1 MRKLINLSTIL
12 IMLYLLIF
20 GIISESH
27 AVSRFGLPDLAVD
40 SDAPDRMLFGFFDL
54 RDRESFMQV
63 TSLDTSDTVLHV
75 QVFNV
80 GMDCNENNFF
90 DVYTPNDTH
99 VYDMRN
105 ILTNDGNPAGFVLPE
120 GAYGIIVVSSVQGV
134 GQNFLKGS
142 KIFGN
147 QRILDVAGY
156 EYRTNMVA
164 RISGGDVLLPFGDL
178 DISINFNT
186 EGGILL
192 SDIVGFAVSGN
203 RAGDDDDGE
212 VTIDLVNDFWLA
224 DIDIYNLD
232 EVPFSCRNVIF
243 ACMDQDNP
251 RLEELLENA
260 SNSDDSPG
268 ASVASFEYG
277 INNAIPH
284 SKGGELLCPNNNI
297 SEGMITIS
305 APCFQCAF
313 TTSRTSIT
321 GRFIIYIG
329 LNNGNGRGSMDSYWF
344 RNSTLV
350 DVN

>member
-1 MRKLINLSTIL
+1 MSRLLKLSSIF
-12 IMLYLLIF
+12 IMFFSLLF
-20 GIISESH
+20 CFNTESN
-27 AVSRFGLPDLAVD
+27 AVSSIGLPDLAVD
-40 SDAPDRMLFGFFDL
+40 SDTPDRMLFGFFDL
-54 RDRESFMQV
+54 RERESFIQV
-63 TSLDTSDTVLHV
+63 TNLNSSDTVLHV

-90 DVYTPNDTH
+90 DTYTSSDTH
-99 VYDMRN
+99 VYNMRE
-105 ILTNDGNPAGFVLPE
+105 ILTNDANPAGFVLPE
-120 GAYGIIVVSSVQGV
+120 GAYGIIVISSVQGV
-134 GQNFLKGS
+134 GQNFLNGS

-192 SDIVGFAVSGN
+192 SDVVGFAVSGN
-203 RAGDDDDGE
+203 SAGDDDDGE

-224 DIDIYNLD
+224 DIDIYNLN

-260 SNSDDSPG
+260 SNSNNSPG

-277 INNAIPH
+277 INDAIQH

-297 SEGMITIS
+297 SEGVITIS
-305 APCFQCAF
+305 APCFECAF
-313 TTSRTSIT
+313 TTNRQGIT

-344 RNSTLV
+344 RNSAEV
-350 DVN
+350 AAN